1 MQHDRT
7 KRVGL
12 ELRRKKLF
20 RFEHFATRGNV
31 HQNLHLIAKKWISRS
46 CADQQ
51 IIHLSGRQVPTHR
64 QLELQ
69 SSLEVGNFS
78 TGFCLIVAPQLGN

>member
-51 IIHLSGRQVPTHR
+51 IIHLSGRQVATHSHSWSCNLHWK
-64 QLELQ
+64 LETFPAA
-69 SSLEVGNFS
+69 SV
-78 TGFCLIVAPQLGN
+78 